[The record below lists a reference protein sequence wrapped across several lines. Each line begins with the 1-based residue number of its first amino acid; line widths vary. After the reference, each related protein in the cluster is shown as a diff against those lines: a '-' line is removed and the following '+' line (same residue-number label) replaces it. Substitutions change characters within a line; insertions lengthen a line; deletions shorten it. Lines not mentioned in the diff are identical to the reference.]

1 MRLFRRT
8 MLDSKEICFRFV
20 RFMQREMNK
29 LNSKEFAD
37 FIGSSFF
44 VIEDVLPFIYVYYP
58 KRKEVR

>member
-1 MRLFRRT
+1 MS
-8 MLDSKEICFRFV
+8 DSKEIFFRFV

>member
-8 MLDSKEICFRFV
+8 MSDSKEIFFRFV
-20 RFMQREMNK
+20 RFMQCEMSK

>member
-1 MRLFRRT
+1 MRLVRRT

-29 LNSKEFAD
+29 LNFKEFAD

>member
-1 MRLFRRT
+1 MS
-8 MLDSKEICFRFV
+8 DSKEIFFRFV
-20 RFMQREMNK
+20 GFMQCEMNK